1 MTSLRALDHRVAGTA
16 MASVRAIFALYLL
29 IIAGGIAF
37 YSVVGLTHH

>member
-1 MTSLRALDHRVAGTA
+1 
-16 MASVRAIFALYLL
+16 MASARAIFVLYLL